1 MPFSQRALLAMLANP
16 RRILLSLALRALSFA
31 LNQEAGRD
39 LPQLHARA
47 FFGTRAQD
55 HPPTQGCG
63 GFCPLVLCFVRWF
76 MCLSVG
82 VRIFAVGGFR
92 LTKTPKVAQRHVFQ
106 VELRALGAFNYL
118 QRH

>member
-1 MPFSQRALLAMLANP
+1 MSFSQRALLAMPANP

-47 FFGTRAQD
+47 FLERELRTT
-55 HPPTQGCG
+55 HPPRGVG
-63 GFCPLVLCFVRWF
+63 GFVRCFLCFVRWF
-76 MCLSVG
+76 MCLPVG

-92 LTKTPKVAQRHVFQ
+92 LAKTLKVAQWHVFQ
-106 VELRALGAFNYL
+106 VKLRALGAFNYL